1 MTSLTSTLQE
11 QRVQSRMI
19 ACLLD
24 VLPSR
29 GPDAYDDLCEALLES
44 DHSHVADKLKQEEG
58 MELIHQPRSQE
69 IMLLIVCIYLPET
82 VHYCHDLWCP
92 VLDHFL
98 INYTCV
104 YGNIMVSNIC
114 SF

>member
-1 MTSLTSTLQE
+1 MCDLCMTSILQE

-19 ACLLD
+19 ARLLD

-58 MELIHQPRSQE
+58 TRFFLFMSFDI
-69 IMLLIVCIYLPET
+69 
-82 VHYCHDLWCP
+82 WCW
-92 VLDHFL
+92 
-98 INYTCV
+98 
-104 YGNIMVSNIC
+104 
-114 SF
+114 